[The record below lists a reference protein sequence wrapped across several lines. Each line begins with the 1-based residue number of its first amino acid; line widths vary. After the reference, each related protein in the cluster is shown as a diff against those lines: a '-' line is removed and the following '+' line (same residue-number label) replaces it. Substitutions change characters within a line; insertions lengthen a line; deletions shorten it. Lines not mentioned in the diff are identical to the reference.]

1 MTLAMKAC
9 SVHTCSL
16 PFTATS
22 EFASCLKRT
31 ADNLQLLNGSRCV
44 HTYCSAAI
52 VDNIDC
58 SVKAIGVAARTHS
71 VNDKKFNTGSISN
84 SAGMMCKG
92 VTLQQDR
99 T

>member
-1 MTLAMKAC
+1 M
-9 SVHTCSL
+9 
-16 PFTATS
+16 
-22 EFASCLKRT
+22 
-31 ADNLQLLNGSRCV
+31 

-92 VTLQQDR
+92 ATLQQDR

>member
-1 MTLAMKAC
+1 MTCM
-9 SVHTCSL
+9 SL
-16 PFTATS
+16 
-22 EFASCLKRT
+22 CQKRT
-31 ADNLQLLNGSRCV
+31 ADNLQILNGSRCV

-92 VTLQQDR
+92 ATLQQDR